1 MQNFF
6 YGWYFKCQSVSQTLA
21 LIPAVHQ
28 AGKRRTCSLQAVTD
42 DGCLAA
48 TFPGAAFSRKG
59 GRIVIGEN
67 HFGPDGVGLC
77 VRTPE
82 LRVEGA
88 LYFRR
93 LRPLKYDI
101 MGPFAFVPFMECR
114 HGVWSMRHEVR
125 GRVEVNGKP
134 FDFSRGVGY
143 WEGDRGRSFPK
154 EYAWTQCLF
163 KGGSLMLSVAE
174 IPMAKMHFTG
184 IIGVVLWKGREY
196 RLATYLGARVV
207 VNRNGMLRIVQGDMV
222 LDARMKR
229 SGEGLAKDG
238 ARKAEWH
245 PLKAPVGGDM
255 TRTIH
260 ESPACGAAYRFRV
273 GGRTL
278 FAFETERASFEYEYG
293 K

>member
-1 MQNFF
+1 M
-6 YGWYFKCQSVSQTLA
+6 SVRVSD
-21 LIPAVHQ
+21 
-28 AGKRRTCSLQAVTD
+28 AGVDTGGAPGGKKAYLFPSWNADTACGA
-42 DGCLAA
+42 CA
-48 TFPGAAFSRKG
+48 TR
-59 GRIVIGEN
+59 
-67 HFGPDGVGLC
+67 
-77 VRTPE
+77 
-82 LRVEGA
+82 
-88 LYFRR
+88 
-93 LRPLKYDI
+93 
-101 MGPFAFVPFMECR
+101 
-114 HGVWSMRHEVR
+114 
-125 GRVEVNGKP
+125 
-134 FDFSRGVGY
+134 
-143 WEGDRGRSFPK
+143 
-154 EYAWTQCLF
+154 YA
-163 KGGSLMLSVAE
+163 

-184 IIGVVLWKGREY
+184 IIGIVLWKGREY

-255 TRTIH
+255 TKTIH

-273 GGRTL
+273 GGRML

>member
-1 MQNFF
+1 
-6 YGWYFKCQSVSQTLA
+6 
-21 LIPAVHQ
+21 
-28 AGKRRTCSLQAVTD
+28 
-42 DGCLAA
+42 
-48 TFPGAAFSRKG
+48 
-59 GRIVIGEN
+59 
-67 HFGPDGVGLC
+67 
-77 VRTPE
+77 
-82 LRVEGA
+82 
-88 LYFRR
+88 
-93 LRPLKYDI
+93 
-101 MGPFAFVPFMECR
+101 
-114 HGVWSMRHEVR
+114 MRHEVR

-163 KGGSLMLSVAE
+163 KGGSLMLSVAD

-207 VNRNGMLRIVQGDMV
+207 VNRNGILRIVQGDMV

-229 SGEGLAKDG
+229 SGEGLAKEG

-245 PLKAPVGGDM
+245 LLKASVGGDM